1 MKSYHSLIATIK
13 RQKRN
18 YCFYLFILLLSTVK
32 TSFTIAQVDSLAG
45 SEKTIKGGS
54 TTAAVE
60 IDGRKL
66 FYVRGTTSFPAETRA
81 NIILEKIINLAED
94 KNFNP
99 DSLKIVEEADRHVII
114 GKGDFVVRL
123 FDADAEIEDI
133 SRDILAETARLKIIE
148 AINSYRYERSSG
160 LLIKRIIVASIAT
173 VVFILLLFLLRF
185 VSRRFDILL
194 EAKLKARLEV
204 LESQSHAIIQAKQ
217 LWTALRGFTKTIKVI
232 LTILLILFYFNF
244 VLALFP
250 ITKPIAAELFSL
262 LIKPLGVMG
271 ESILSELPNLAFLV
285 VLIFVIRYLIKLI
298 KLFFKG
304 LSQETIVLAN
314 FDSDW
319 AWPTYKIVR
328 FLIIVF
334 AIVIAYP
341 YIPGSESDA
350 FKGISV
356 LLGIMFSIGSSSFI
370 SNIVAGYSLTYR
382 RAFKLGDWIKI
393 ENDFGEVID
402 IKPFVTRIRSVKN
415 EEVIIPN
422 SNLINS
428 QVINYSSLSKKRG
441 LILHT
446 TVGIGYETPWRLVEE
461 MLKAAADRTEGFLKE
476 PPPYVLQKSL
486 GDFAVVYEINAFCND
501 PSLLMKIYSALHQNI
516 LDIFNENNIQI
527 MTPAYE
533 GDPAEPK
540 VVSKEKWHTPLKSDN
555 KQQ

>member
-1 MKSYHSLIATIK
+1 MKNHSVVNPLRKNLKAFLYVISV
-13 RQKRN
+13 
-18 YCFYLFILLLSTVK
+18 LFLL
-32 TSFTIAQVDSLAG
+32 FTNHLTLAQSQVDSI
-45 SEKTIKGGS
+45 STQVKKTITKGS
-54 TTAAVE
+54 TAAVQ
-60 IDGRKL
+60 IDGNIL
-66 FYVRGTTSFPAETRA
+66 FYVRGITSFPAEERA
-81 NIILEKIINLAED
+81 RIIGERIIALADD
-94 KNFNP
+94 KSFNA
-99 DSLKIVEEADRHVII
+99 DSIQIIVEEDRHII
-114 GKGDFVVRL
+114 NAKGNFIVRL
-123 FDADAEIEDI
+123 FDVDAEIEGV
-133 SRDILAETARLKIIE
+133 SRELLADLVKRNITK

-160 LLIKRIIVASIAT
+160 LFVKRIIIASIAT
-173 VVFILLLFLLRF
+173 VVFILFLFILQYAL
-185 VSRRFDILL
+185 RRFDKFL
-194 EAKLKARLEV
+194 EAKLKARMEV
-204 LESQSHAIIQAKQ
+204 LESQSHSIIQAKQ
-217 LWTALRGFTKTIKVI
+217 IWTALRGFTKTIKVI

-250 ITKPIAAELFSL
+250 ITRPIADELFSL

-271 ESILSELPNLAFLV
+271 ESILSELPNIAFLV

-304 LSQETIVLAN
+304 LSQETIVLSN

-319 AWPTYKIVR
+319 AWPTFKIVR

-402 IKPFVTRIRSVKN
+402 IKPFVTRIRSLKN

-428 QVINYSSLSKKRG
+428 QVINYSSLAKKRG

-461 MLKAAADRTEGFLKE
+461 MLKAAADRTEGLLKE

-501 PSLLMKIYSALHQNI
+501 PSLMMKIYNALHQNI

-540 VVSKEKWHTPLKSDN
+540 VVSKEKWHTTLKADK

>member
-18 YCFYLFILLLSTVK
+18 YCFYLFILVLSTLR
-32 TSFTIAQVDSLAG
+32 TSFTIAQVDSLTG
-45 SEKTIKGGS
+45 SEKIIKGGS
-54 TTAAVE
+54 ATAAVE

-66 FYVRGTTSFPAETRA
+66 FYVRGTTSFPAENRA
-81 NIILEKIINLAED
+81 NIIQEKIINLADD

-99 DSLKIVEEADRHVII
+99 DSLKLVEEADRHVII
-114 GKGDFVVRL
+114 GKGDFIVRL
-123 FDADAEIEDI
+123 FDVDAEIEGI

-148 AINSYRYERSSG
+148 AINSYRYERSNG

-173 VVFILLLFLLRF
+173 LVFILLLFLLRF
-185 VSRRFDILL
+185 ASRRFDKLL

-204 LESQSHAIIQAKQ
+204 LESQSHSIIQSKQ
-217 LWTALRGFTKTIKVI
+217 LWTGLRGLTKTIKVV
-232 LTILLILFYFNF
+232 LTILLIIGYVNF
-244 VLALFP
+244 VLGIFP
-250 ITKPIAAELFSL
+250 LTKPIAKEIFSL
-262 LIKPLGVMG
+262 VIEPLGVIG
-271 ESILSELPNLAFLV
+271 GSILASLPN
-285 VLIFVIRYLIKLI
+285 I

-304 LSQETIVLAN
+304 LSQATIVLAN
-314 FDSDW
+314 FDADW
-319 AWPTYKIVR
+319 SWPTYKIVR
-328 FLIIVF
+328 FLVIVF

-501 PSLLMKIYSALHQNI
+501 PSLIMKIYTALHQNI

-540 VVSKEKWHTPLKSDN
+540 VVSKEKWHTPLKTDN
-555 KQQ
+555 KQ